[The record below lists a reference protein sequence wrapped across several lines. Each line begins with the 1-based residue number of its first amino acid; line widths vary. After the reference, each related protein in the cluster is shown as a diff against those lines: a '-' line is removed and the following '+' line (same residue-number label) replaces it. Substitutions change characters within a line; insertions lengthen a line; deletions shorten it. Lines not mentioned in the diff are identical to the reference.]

1 MTLHK
6 NIVTIAAALTG
17 SIVYTPSAFASET
30 QQAQSIVVP
39 TSDLDLADQ
48 EDRDELDFRI
58 IRAARRIC
66 GRHHH
71 AWALDELR
79 CVSITVRTARPQRNA
94 AIARAHS
101 AIPAPDASSN
111 DLQPETSGQAKRAGS
126 RHA

>member
-6 NIVTIAAALTG
+6 NIVTVAAALAG
-17 SIVYTPSAFASET
+17 SIVFTPSAFASET

-58 IRAARRIC
+58 TRAARRIC
-66 GRHHH
+66 GRQHH

-79 CVSITVRTARPQRNA
+79 CVSLIVRTARSQRNA
-94 AIARAHS
+94 AIARAHPPILS
-101 AIPAPDASSN
+101 PDASLH
-111 DLQPETSGQAKRAGS
+111 DPHPETSGQA
-126 RHA
+126 RHAGWWHA